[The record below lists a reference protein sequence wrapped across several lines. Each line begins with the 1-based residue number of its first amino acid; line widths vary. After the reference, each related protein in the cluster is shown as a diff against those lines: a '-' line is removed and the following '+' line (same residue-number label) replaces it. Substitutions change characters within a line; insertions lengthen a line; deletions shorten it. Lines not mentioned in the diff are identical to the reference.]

1 MIEKM
6 KNIEAFILCNQAEDL
21 EQGATYK
28 YEDTTNAY
36 KSISDLLEAEIA
48 KSGDEIVKV
57 CLNGDTEA
65 EFPLKIT
72 EFTIMGRVSKDTIA
86 HYRNYQSEN
95 TQKNVFTLCGDLQ
108 SLNNF
113 DWPVHLIWFPVEKKT
128 STLVRIVRHLWF
140 SEVMDILTES
150 GLSPNPTLLIK
161 NLRQLYGDVFN
172 GYYAMYHLNNFYI
185 MSKEKLK
192 PGKRYEM
199 RVNAYESPYELIHN
213 LPEEEPKE
221 YHFYEIKEVSTEESI
236 RIEDSFRSERPNHYT
251 TKSFEVVYND
261 NIFNTELYNYHRT
274 APEWFQ
280 HYHMTFMSGK
290 YAPLYINDIGY
301 IPIEIS
307 AMAVK
312 ALNIPAAIYQVKE
325 DDDIIYNDDIVYK
338 IVTNDTDEIRGAI
351 LTNPTLY
358 DAKNLVRRVVDIL
371 CNDRNC
377 RIAKIALKIKKNNY
391 RPVDETPKLDSWLR

>member
-1 MIEKM
+1 MLNANDFK
-6 KNIEAFILCNQAEDL
+6 KRNSDAQTLYTILPPLPIDEELISPVAITSYCDVRLAIMNGL
-21 EQGATYK
+21 IS
-28 YEDTTNAY
+28 
-36 KSISDLLEAEIA
+36 SIKDPRVA
-48 KSGDEIVKV
+48 IVESQPSASV
-57 CLNGDTEA
+57 ENGE
-65 EFPLKIT
+65 E
-72 EFTIMGRVSKDTIA
+72 
-86 HYRNYQSEN
+86 
-95 TQKNVFTLCGDLQ
+95 
-108 SLNNF
+108 
-113 DWPVHLIWFPVEKKT
+113 T
-128 STLVRIVRHLWF
+128 SYIVRIVRYLWF

-150 GLSPNPTLLIK
+150 GLGPNPTLLIK

-185 MSKEKLK
+185 MSEEKLK

-221 YHFYEIKEVSTEESI
+221 YHFYEIKEVITEETI
-236 RIEDSFRSERPNHYT
+236 RVENSFRSGRPNHYT
-251 TKSFEVVYND
+251 TKSFEVVCND

-280 HYHMTFMSGK
+280 HYHMTFVSGK
-290 YAPLYINDIGY
+290 YAPLYVNDIGY

-312 ALNIPAAIYQVKE
+312 ALNIPAAIYQARE
-325 DDDIIYNDDIVYK
+325 DSDIVYNDDIVYK
-338 IVTNDTDEIRGAI
+338 IVTDNTDEIRGAI

-371 CNDRNC
+371 CNDRNWQ
-377 RIAKIALKIKKNNY
+377 IAKNAQKIKKNEY
-391 RPVDETPKLDSWLR
+391 QPTEKFDPWLR

>member
-1 MIEKM
+1 MLNANDFKKSNSNTPTLYTILPPLPIGEELISPVAITSYCDMRFAIMNGLISHIEDPM
-6 KNIEAFILCNQAEDL
+6 VTIVESQPTASIE
-21 EQGATYK
+21 
-28 YEDTTNAY
+28 
-36 KSISDLLEAEIA
+36 
-48 KSGDEIVKV
+48 
-57 CLNGDTEA
+57 
-65 EFPLKIT
+65 
-72 EFTIMGRVSKDTIA
+72 
-86 HYRNYQSEN
+86 
-95 TQKNVFTLCGDLQ
+95 
-108 SLNNF
+108 
-113 DWPVHLIWFPVEKKT
+113 VEYDNET
-128 STLVRIVRHLWF
+128 SYIVRIVRYLRF
-140 SEVMDILTES
+140 SEVMDILVKS
-150 GLSPNPTLLIK
+150 GLGPNPTLLIK

-185 MSKEKLK
+185 MSEEKLK

-213 LPEEEPKE
+213 LPEEEPKK
-221 YHFYEIKEVSTEESI
+221 YHFYEIKEVFTEENI

-251 TKSFEVVYND
+251 TKSFEVVCNND
-261 NIFNTELYNYHRT
+261 IFNTELYNYHRT

-280 HYHMTFMSGK
+280 HYHMTFISGK

-312 ALNIPAAIYQVKE
+312 ALNIPAAIHQVKE
-325 DDDIIYNDDIVYK
+325 GGDVIYNDDIVYK

-371 CNDRNC
+371 CNDKNWQ
-377 RIAKIALKIKKNNY
+377 IAKKARKIKKNEY
-391 RPVDETPKLDSWLR
+391 RPIDEVLKSVPWLR